1 MEILNHQWSER
12 MLGVLRII
20 VGLLF
25 VEHGLAK
32 LVGFPH
38 VAMFDKL
45 QLVSLLGLAGVIE
58 LVGGALLTVGL
69 FTRIT
74 AFIMSGEMAFAYF
87 MVHAPK
93 SFFPALNG
101 GELAIVYC
109 FLFLYFAAAGSG
121 AWSVAQFRH
130 GVARATGAYDKRVAA
145 GGGNR

>member
-12 MLGVLRII
+12 MLSVLRII

-32 LVGFPH
+32 LLGFPH

-69 FTRIT
+69 FTRVT

-87 MVHAPK
+87 IVHAPK
-93 SFFPALNG
+93 SFYPAING
-101 GELAIVYC
+101 GELAIVYS
-109 FLFLYFAAAGSG
+109 FLLLYFAAAGAG
-121 AWSVAQFRH
+121 AWSVDQLRF
-130 GVARATGAYDKRVAA
+130 GVARPTGAYDRQVSV
-145 GGGNR
+145 GGDN

>member
-58 LVGGALLTVGL
+58 LVGGALLTMGL

-93 SFFPALNG
+93 SFYPTLNG

-121 AWSVAQFRH
+121 AWSVDQFRH
-130 GVARATGAYDKRVAA
+130 GAARATGAYDRRVPA
-145 GGGNR
+145 GGGN

>member
-12 MLGVLRII
+12 MLSVLRIV

-32 LVGFPH
+32 LLGFPH

-58 LVGGALLTVGL
+58 LAGGVLLTVGL

-93 SFFPALNG
+93 SFYPALNG

-109 FLFLYFAAAGSG
+109 FLLLYFAAAGAG
-121 AWSVAQFRH
+121 AWSLDQLRLGANRPT
-130 GVARATGAYDKRVAA
+130 GVYDSRVSV
-145 GGGNR
+145 GGDD

>member
-12 MLGVLRII
+12 MLSVLRII

-25 VEHGLAK
+25 IEHGLAK
-32 LVGFPH
+32 LFGFPH

-58 LVGGALLTVGL
+58 LAGGALLTVGL

-87 MVHAPK
+87 MVHAPR
-93 SFFPALNG
+93 SFYPTLNG

-109 FLFLYFAAAGSG
+109 FLLLYFAAAGAG
-121 AWSVAQFRH
+121 AWSLDQLRH
-130 GVARATGAYDKRVAA
+130 GVARPTGAYDRHVSV
-145 GGGNR
+145 GGGD

>member
-1 MEILNHQWSER
+1 MKILDHQSSER
-12 MLGVLRII
+12 MLSVLRII

-25 VEHGLAK
+25 VEHGLSK

-38 VAMFDKL
+38 VVMFDKL
-45 QLVSLLGLAGVIE
+45 QFFSLLGLAGFIE

-87 MVHAPK
+87 IVHAPK
-93 SFFPALNG
+93 SFYPALNG

-109 FLFLYFAAAGSG
+109 FLLLYFAAAGAG
-121 AWSVAQFRH
+121 AWSLDQLRL
-130 GVARATGAYDKRVAA
+130 GSARTTGAYDRHVSV
-145 GGGNR
+145 GGDD

>member
-1 MEILNHQWSER
+1 MKILNHQSSER
-12 MLGVLRII
+12 MLSVLRII

-32 LVGFPH
+32 LAGFPH

-45 QLVSLLGLAGVIE
+45 QLFSLLGLAGFIE

-93 SFFPALNG
+93 SFYPALNG

-109 FLFLYFAAAGSG
+109 FLLLYFAAAGAGVWSLDQLLLG
-121 AWSVAQFRH
+121 AA
-130 GVARATGAYDKRVAA
+130 GPTGAYDRHVSV
-145 GGGNR
+145 GGDD

>member
-1 MEILNHQWSER
+1 MKILNHQSSER
-12 MLGVLRII
+12 MLCVLRII

-38 VAMFDKL
+38 VVMFDKL
-45 QLVSLLGLAGVIE
+45 QFFSLLGLAGFIE

-74 AFIMSGEMAFAYF
+74 AFTMSGEMAFAYF

-93 SFFPALNG
+93 SFYPALNG

-109 FLFLYFAAAGSG
+109 FLLLYFAAAGSG
-121 AWSVAQFRH
+121 AWSLDQIRLGA
-130 GVARATGAYDKRVAA
+130 ARPTGAYDRHVSV
-145 GGGNR
+145 GGDD

>member
-1 MEILNHQWSER
+1 MEMLNHQWSER
-12 MLGVLRII
+12 MLSVLRII

-25 VEHGLAK
+25 VEHGLSK

-38 VAMFDKL
+38 VAMFDSL
-45 QLVSLLGLAGVIE
+45 QLFSLLGLAGVIE

-101 GELAIVYC
+101 GELAIVFC
-109 FLFLYFAAAGSG
+109 FLLLYFAAAGSG
-121 AWSVAQFRH
+121 AWSVDQVRH
-130 GVARATGAYDKRVAA
+130 GAARATGAYDRRVAA
-145 GGGNR
+145 GGGN

>member
-12 MLGVLRII
+12 MLSVLRII

-25 VEHGLAK
+25 IEHGLAK

-93 SFFPALNG
+93 SLLPALNG

-109 FLFLYFAAAGSG
+109 FLLLYFAAVGGG
-121 AWSVAQFRH
+121 AWSVDQLRH
-130 GVARATGAYDKRVAA
+130 GGARATGAYGRRVPA
-145 GGGNR
+145 GGGN

>member
-12 MLGVLRII
+12 MLSVLRIV

-32 LVGFPH
+32 LLGFPH

-58 LVGGALLTVGL
+58 LVGGALLTLGL

-93 SFFPALNG
+93 SFYPALNG

-109 FLFLYFAAAGSG
+109 FLLLYFVATGAG
-121 AWSVAQFRH
+121 AWSLDQLRLGA
-130 GVARATGAYDKRVAA
+130 ACTIAAYDRHVSV
-145 GGGNR
+145 GGDD